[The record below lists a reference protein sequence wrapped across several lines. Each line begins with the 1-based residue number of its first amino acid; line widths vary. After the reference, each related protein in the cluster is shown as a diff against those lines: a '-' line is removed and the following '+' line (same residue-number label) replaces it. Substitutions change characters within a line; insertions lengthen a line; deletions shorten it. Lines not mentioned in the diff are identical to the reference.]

1 MLDYLIEL
9 FKECKIHSLTLNRTY
24 KGIYNIEFSWVDMD
38 VSILE
43 NKYVN
48 ISSDLSPFFRVNRAY
63 TDFVEILKKLTK
75 LEPNIKDS
83 MDKYIKGL
91 SDERDSME

>member
-1 MLDYLIEL
+1 MLDYLFEL
-9 FKECKIHSLTLNRTY
+9 FKEGKIYRLTFNRTY
-24 KGIYNIEFSWVDMD
+24 KGVYNIEFSCIDMD
-38 VSILE
+38 ISILE
-43 NKYVN
+43 NKYVR
-48 ISSDLSPFFRVNRAY
+48 ISSDLAPFFRVNEVY
-63 TDFVEILKKLTK
+63 VDFVEILKKLTK

>member
-9 FKECKIHSLTLNRTY
+9 FKECKIHRLTFNRTY

-48 ISSDLSPFFRVNRAY
+48 ISSDLSPFFRVNGAY

>member
-1 MLDYLIEL
+1 MLDYLFEL
-9 FKECKIHSLTLNRTY
+9 FKEGKIHRLTFNRTY
-24 KGIYNIEFSWVDMD
+24 KGVYNIEFSCIDMD
-38 VSILE
+38 ISILE
-43 NKYVN
+43 NKYVR
-48 ISSDLSPFFRVNRAY
+48 ISSDLSPFIRFNEMY
-63 TDFVEILKKLTK
+63 IDFVEILKKLTK